1 MSSEAIP
8 LVTDLDGT
16 LIYSDLSI
24 VSGFKLIRKKPYY
37 LLLLP
42 FIKLIGKHFFK
53 RKAAACTSINIP
65 ALPYISATL
74 HLLKEAKSQGRPLVL
89 ATASLTEYGE
99 SVQAHL
105 GIFDYVFGS
114 DKHINLRSHNKLAK
128 LEETFGKGNFD
139 YIGDSMADIAVWAGC
154 RKGYAVNPSPQVL
167 DIIKDMPHV
176 SIISK
181 EKELTLGKLYRDSLR
196 Y

>member
-1 MSSEAIP
+1 MSEVSIP
-8 LVTDLDGT
+8 LVSDLDGT
-16 LIYSDLSI
+16 LIYSD
-24 VSGFKLIRKKPYY
+24 VSVVSALKMLRKKPYI

-42 FIKLIGKHFFK
+42 FIKLLGKHFFK

-65 ALPYISATL
+65 ALPYIQPTLDLLISARQ
-74 HLLKEAKSQGRPLVL
+74 QGRSTVL

-99 SVQAHL
+99 AVQAHL

-128 LEETFGKGNFD
+128 LEQEFGKGNFD
-139 YIGDSMADIAVWAGC
+139 YIGDSMADIAVWRGC

-176 SIISK
+176 TLISND
-181 EKELTLGKLYRDSLR
+181 KELTFSKLLRDSFK